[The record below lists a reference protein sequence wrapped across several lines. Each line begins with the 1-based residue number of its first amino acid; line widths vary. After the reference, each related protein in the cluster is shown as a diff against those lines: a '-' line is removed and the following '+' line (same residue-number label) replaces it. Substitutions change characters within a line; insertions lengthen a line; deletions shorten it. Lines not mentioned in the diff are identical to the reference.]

1 MPAISEI
8 AKNPMFYAHKSY
20 REQQCQYAKPKAD
33 TKSTMSKENPKPK
46 KAQPSDS
53 KQ

>member
-8 AKNPMFYAHKSY
+8 AKNPLFYAHQSLKG
-20 REQQCQYAKPKAD
+20 QLCQSKKQKAA

-46 KAQPSDS
+46 SPQPNDL